1 MTGISK
7 FRISVGESI
16 GLTNEVIPNIE
27 RILKILD
34 PTILPTD
41 IELCFLKAAK
51 ADVASSGSEVPKATI
66 LIPITT
72 SDIPKNLA
80 K

>member
-34 PTILPTD
+34 PTMLPTD
-41 IELCFLKAAK
+41 IEF
-51 ADVASSGSEVPKATI
+51 
-66 LIPITT
+66 
-72 SDIPKNLA
+72 
-80 K
+80 